1 MFEIFFTEEINKIE
15 IKEIIDEEEKKDKT
29 IFFVEIDM
37 IKGLIHKED
46 YIHEKSKSRKITK
59 NLRKCLTESSIKEIF
74 C

>member
-1 MFEIFFTEEINKIE
+1 MKKKKKI
-15 IKEIIDEEEKKDKT
+15 KHF
-29 IFFVEIDM
+29 FFVEIDM

-46 YIHEKSKSRKITK
+46 YILEKSKSRKITK

>member
-29 IFFVEIDM
+29 FFFVEIDM

-59 NLRKCLTESSIKEIF
+59 NLRKCLTESLIKEIF